1 MLIFSP
7 KNARNLTKKYRK
19 NYRKKYPKSVR
30 LEVRNDEN
38 DGKTSTF
45 LLQASRTLP
54 DKFSD
59 NLRKFCQKT
68 GGKPSKPHRKCS
80 KTVRKFAENS
90 AGNQAKLRQKSAQI
104 SGEKTTKPCQQFPI
118 MVPDVHRQAA
128 ISQGGALIRV
138 APLPSPILSPIF
150 LNYYFASIFRDVI
163 LKIPS
168 SEQTSPHPLL
178 TAF

>member
-1 MLIFSP
+1 MG
-7 KNARNLTKKYRK
+7 
-19 NYRKKYPKSVR
+19 
-30 LEVRNDEN
+30 VRNDEN

-45 LLQASRTLP
+45 LLQASRALP
-54 DKFSD
+54 DKFSE

-68 GGKPSKPHRKCS
+68 GGKPPKPHRKCC
-80 KTVRKFAENS
+80 KAVRKFGENS

-104 SGEKTTKPCQQFPI
+104 SAEKATKPCRQFPI
-118 MVPDVHRQAA
+118 MVQDVHRQAA

-163 LKIPS
+163 LKIPR
-168 SEQTSPHPLL
+168 SEQTSPRPLL
-178 TAF
+178 TVF

>member
-1 MLIFSP
+1 MLNFFQ
-7 KNARNLTKKYRK
+7 KNARKFTKNAGKIAEK
-19 NYRKKYPKSVR
+19 NTKSVR
-30 LEVRNDEN
+30 LGVRNDEN

-45 LLQASRTLP
+45 LLQASRALP
-54 DKFSD
+54 DKFSE

-68 GGKPSKPHRKCS
+68 GGKPPKPHRKCS

-104 SGEKTTKPCQQFPI
+104 SAEKATKPCRQFPI
-118 MVPDVHRQAA
+118 MVQDVHRQAA

-163 LKIPS
+163 LKIPR
-168 SEQTSPHPLL
+168 SEQTSPRPLL
-178 TAF
+178 TVF

>member
-1 MLIFSP
+1 MEILS
-7 KNARNLTKKYRK
+7 KNVRNFAEKVQENLQKKC
-19 NYRKKYPKSVR
+19 PKSDR
-30 LEVRNDEN
+30 PTVRNGEN
-38 DGKTSTF
+38 NGKTSAF
-45 LLQASRTLP
+45 LPQASRTLP

-104 SGEKTTKPCQQFPI
+104 SAEKATKPCRQFPI
-118 MVPDVHRQAA
+118 MVQDVHRQAA

-163 LKIPS
+163 LKIPR
-168 SEQTSPHPLL
+168 SEQTSPRPLL
-178 TAF
+178 TVF